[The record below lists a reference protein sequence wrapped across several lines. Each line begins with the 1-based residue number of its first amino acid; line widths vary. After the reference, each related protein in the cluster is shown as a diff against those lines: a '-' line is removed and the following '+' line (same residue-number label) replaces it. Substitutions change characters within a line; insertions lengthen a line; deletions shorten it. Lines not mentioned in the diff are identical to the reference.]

1 MGLKIRIL
9 MASWRV
15 MAAPSLDG
23 CVFLLALLLINVSA
37 FAGKTLLFALSVSAG
52 ADECRRGAGL
62 VLRVAGSAGQGK
74 YPVGMMENTG

>member
-1 MGLKIRIL
+1 
-9 MASWRV
+9 

-52 ADECRRGAGL
+52 ADECRLRGRPGWFCGWRDL
-62 VLRVAGSAGQGK
+62 QDR
-74 YPVGMMENTG
+74 ENIR